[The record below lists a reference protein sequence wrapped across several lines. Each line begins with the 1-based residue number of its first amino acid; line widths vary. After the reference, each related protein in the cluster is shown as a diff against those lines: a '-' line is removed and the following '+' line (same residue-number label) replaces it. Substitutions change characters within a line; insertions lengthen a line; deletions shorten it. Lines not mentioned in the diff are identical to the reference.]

1 MTLYLYVGYVGFMY
15 SVYIENIYKIMKNI
29 FPLKCYISYIK

>member
-1 MTLYLYVGYVGFMY
+1 MY

-29 FPLKCYISYIK
+29 FPLKCFISYINLQYNKLQG